1 MPLTSTKMNKANF
14 NQIHYDPSMYTYLKK
29 VFNIYSIIQG
39 QQRYVHDRGDR

>member
-1 MPLTSTKMNKANF
+1 MNKANF